1 MEKKLTCIECP
12 LGCSLKIDVENSK
25 VITISGNKCPKGKTY
40 ATSEIENPKR
50 ILTTTIPTKGL
61 SIKMLPVR
69 TDKAIPKEKISK
81 AIEEIKKININKP
94 VRVGDI
100 IVKDF
105 LGLAVNLVTTRECN

>member
-1 MEKKLTCIECP
+1 
-12 LGCSLKIDVENSK
+12 
-25 VITISGNKCPKGKTY
+25 
-40 ATSEIENPKR
+40 
-50 ILTTTIPTKGL
+50 
-61 SIKMLPVR
+61 MLPVR